1 MSEKGKVVLAYSGG
15 LDTSCLLKYLQD
27 DGYDVVSCTEGGS
40 AFYARSAHAGNRRLF
55 RRG

>member
-27 DGYDVVSCTEGGS
+27 EGYDVVSCSPPS
-40 AFYARSAHAGNRRLF
+40 ASRPRSARTSMP
-55 RRG
+55 